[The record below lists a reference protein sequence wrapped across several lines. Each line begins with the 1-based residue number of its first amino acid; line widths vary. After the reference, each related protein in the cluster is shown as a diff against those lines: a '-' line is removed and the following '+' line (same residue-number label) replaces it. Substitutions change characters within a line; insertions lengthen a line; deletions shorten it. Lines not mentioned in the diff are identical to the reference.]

1 VIVPTQLVNEGTPLS
16 LCYKAMTYFFLGGL
30 YTTDEYVLCE
40 NAASKRYWNLP
51 SPEKLAALQER
62 GLLPKPLPPYKRDFI
77 DYVFGYS
84 LWVLLAVLA
93 LWHPIGKR
101 MAAEKTREKLAAL
114 KLCVRRV
121 MAGMTSISADK
132 ERARGR
138 AHQIYLSL
146 FKEPLP
152 DSDFIADVSWVMQEG
167 VAFDGYLGA
176 VGRSIDAR
184 TKALLLQIGADTLL
198 AGGSADSNGTEAL
211 RHLAGRLGV
220 KPKDTA
226 AFLNALAAAPGR
238 TAAAL

>member
-1 VIVPTQLVNEGTPLS
+1 
-16 LCYKAMTYFFLGGL
+16 
-30 YTTDEYVLCE
+30 
-40 NAASKRYWNLP
+40 
-51 SPEKLAALQER
+51 
-62 GLLPKPLPPYKRDFI
+62 
-77 DYVFGYS
+77 
-84 LWVLLAVLA
+84 
-93 LWHPIGKR
+93 
-101 MAAEKTREKLAAL
+101 
-114 KLCVRRV
+114 

-152 DSDFIADVSWVMQEG
+152 DSDFVADVSWVMQEG